1 MISQHSI
8 SQKARL
14 AGLLLLAVWL
24 LSGCGTLPQVEA
36 LLAAKATLPPRA
48 ELTEVPFFP
57 QDEYQCGPAA
67 LATALKNSG
76 VDITPEKLAGEV
88 YLPKRQGSLQVEM
101 LAAARR
107 HGRIAYQIASSLPD
121 LLKEVAAGNPVIVLH
136 NTGLRPLPIW
146 HYAVV
151 IGYDI
156 EKDEIIMRSGDKPR
170 QRMPFTAFDFFWR
183 DGKYWA
189 MVAMPPER
197 LPATAAERP
206 YGAAIAAVERLGQND
221 VAAKAYAAMLV
232 RWPES
237 SIALIGAGNSN
248 YALGKLPQAEDA
260 FRRATLANPAD
271 VIAFNNLAQTLA
283 DQGKWREALAPAQ
296 QAVAFGGP
304 LQAAAQTTLTAIEA
318 KIAALPAP
326 ATEVPAPASVPP
338 RKKKQKV
345 RKP

>member
-1 MISQHSI
+1 MISKHSI
-8 SQKARL
+8 VQKARL
-14 AGLLLLAVWL
+14 AGLLLFVAGL
-24 LSGCGTLPQVEA
+24 LGGCGTLPQVEA

-57 QDEYQCGPAA
+57 QDDYQCGPAA
-67 LATALKNSG
+67 LAMTLKNSG
-76 VDITPEKLAGEV
+76 VNITPEVLASQV

-107 HGRIAYQIASSLPD
+107 HGRIAYQLVSSLPD
-121 LLKEVAAGNPVIVLH
+121 LLREVAAGNPVIVLH
-136 NTGLRPLPIW
+136 NTGIRPLPLW

-151 IGYDI
+151 VGYDI
-156 EKDEIIMRSGDKPR
+156 DKDEIIMRSGDKPR

-206 YGAAIAAVERLGQND
+206 YGAAIAAVERLGQNE
-221 VAAKAYAAMLV
+221 VAAKAYAAMLA
-232 RWPES
+232 RWPDS
-237 SIALIGAGNSN
+237 TIALIGAGNTN
-248 YALGKLPQAEDA
+248 YALGKLAQAEDA
-260 FRRATLANPAD
+260 FRRATLAGPTD

-283 DQGKWREALAPAQ
+283 DQGKWREALEPAK
-296 QAVAFGGP
+296 QAVALGGP
-304 LQAAAQTTLTAIEA
+304 LQASAQATLTAIEA
-318 KIAALPAP
+318 RIAALPVPVVVEP
-326 ATEVPAPASVPP
+326 ATVAAPPT
-338 RKKKQKV
+338 KKKT